1 MMAIN
6 NTTPLDI
13 VKQQVFVL
21 TEGGRGEERGGT
33 FLAIVT
39 TSLVIMSMR
48 APISSESTSAK
59 LALSLAI
66 LLVSAS
72 KVDQRLKVDLTSCL
86 KE

>member
-1 MMAIN
+1 MAIN

-21 TEGGRGEERGGT
+21 TEGGRGEGGGT

>member
-13 VKQQVFVL
+13 VVVL
-21 TEGGRGEERGGT
+21 TERGREEERRGRGGGT

-48 APISSESTSAK
+48 APISSERTSAK